1 MLTFLIIVFVC
12 FAIFGAILA
21 WPLRKDPTNG
31 KIIVSWKDKR
41 IEGQIGG
48 TIILASLAAL
58 AFCYWK
64 YTGSF
69 QDEAGRQKARA
80 DQIDS
85 DLQKANA
92 AKKEAEESLDK
103 TKDELNSAQTQLQ
116 AQSAEATRLQLKF
129 EAEQAERREAQ
140 AMRRSA
146 WELMNDNQL
155 SPDQKAELDT
165 LSRGVDALNAKL
177 TYVQI
182 SRVDRPQF
190 AGHKPIGVYEVYSKA
205 FSADQMQSRGAGLLD
220 FQIEQFQLTP
230 DYQGRLLEVLQGQ
243 VAQAICAAAQSA
255 MVGGISLTDA
265 ISRIPRI
272 SNYDLSREF
281 IGSLTEFTYVKLQFS
296 LLAGSSR
303 VLVRGYADDQRG
315 AFRRP
320 LDNGPQHVDVHEE
333 VRPYDL
339 IFQSALTPK
348 LAGREEK
355 GAATAATYGND
366 DLPNLRAAV
375 TAKLLG
381 LITCTVSGIP
391 ASASSVS
398 IELLDGRVYPE
409 FRKEDRRARVY
420 LLAFLKE
427 P

>member
-1 MLTFLIIVFVC
+1 MLTFLIIVLVC
-12 FAIFGAILA
+12 FAVFGAVLA
-21 WPLRKDPTNG
+21 WPLRKDPANG
-31 KIIVSWKDKR
+31 KITVSWEDKR

-48 TIILASLAAL
+48 AIILASLVAL

-64 YTGSF
+64 YTASF
-69 QDEAGRQKARA
+69 QDEADRQKARVTE
-80 DQIDS
+80 IDS
-85 DLQKANA
+85 DLQQAKAA
-92 AKKEAEESLDK
+92 TKETEQSLTK

-116 AQSAEATRLQLKF
+116 TKSTDATRLQLRF

-140 AMRRSA
+140 AMLRSA

-155 SPDQKAELDT
+155 SADQKAELDT

-182 SRVDRPQF
+182 SRVERPQF
-190 AGHKPIGVYEVYSKA
+190 AGRKPIGVYEVYSKA
-205 FSADQMQSRGAGLLD
+205 FSADEIQPRGAGLFD
-220 FQIEQFQLTP
+220 FQIEQFKLAS
-230 DYQGRLLEVLQGQ
+230 DYQGRLLEVLRSQI
-243 VAQAICAAAQSA
+243 AQAICEAAQSA

-265 ISRIPRI
+265 ISRIPSI
-272 SNYDLSREF
+272 SNYDLNRDF
-281 IGSLTEFTYVKLQFS
+281 IGTLTESTYVKLQFS

-315 AFRRP
+315 PFRRP
-320 LDNGPQHVDVHEE
+320 LDNGPRHVDVHEE
-333 VRPYDL
+333 VHPSDL
-339 IFQSALTPK
+339 LFQSTLTPK
-348 LAGREEK
+348 LTGREER
-355 GAATAATYGND
+355 GAASYGNN

-375 TAKLLG
+375 TADLLG
-381 LITCTVSGIP
+381 LITCTAPGIP